1 MRRLFLAV
9 AMVWAAAAI
18 AQTDYPVFETDKITP
33 AEHRQ
38 HRETVKA
45 KMDEGS
51 MALFFTNPEMNRNND
66 VDFLFRGDSNFLY
79 LTGFEEPD
87 SCLLLIPGGMDLD
100 GKRVTEVLFVNV
112 SNPMSETWLGYRMG
126 PENAK
131 KLLGIEAAVPNTDFS
146 KVMTIAAA
154 AASAKK
160 VSVANLQPGAGGALL
175 QMENAYKAWKEANGF
190 TDGANLRRTIS
201 AMRQIKT
208 PAEIALIKKAAEIS
222 ARAHVEAMRSAQPGM
237 REWEIGALV
246 QYIFAKEGCEYTGYP
261 PICGSGPNST
271 ILHYDSNRRLMQSGD
286 MMCMDTAGEF
296 HGYSADVTRS
306 FPINGKFTPEQR
318 AVYQVVYDA
327 QSTGIDMCRNGASV
341 GGIEQKIRQ
350 VLSAGLIKLGIIK
363 SANELGT
370 YYMHGFGHGIGLD
383 VHDPLPGTLV
393 PGVILTVEP
402 GIYIKAGSPCDKKW
416 WNIGIRIEDDIL
428 VTDIAPLNLSAG
440 APRTADAIEKLMAET
455 GIGNIKQ
462 APLKAGG

>member
-1 MRRLFLAV
+1 
-9 AMVWAAAAI
+9 
-18 AQTDYPVFETDKITP
+18 
-33 AEHRQ
+33 
-38 HRETVKA
+38 
-45 KMDEGS
+45 
-51 MALFFTNPEMNRNND
+51 MA
-66 VDFLFRGDSNFLY
+66 
-79 LTGFEEPD
+79 
-87 SCLLLIPGGMDLD
+87 
-100 GKRVTEVLFVNV
+100 
-112 SNPMSETWLGYRMG
+112 
-126 PENAK
+126 
-131 KLLGIEAAVPNTDFS
+131 
-146 KVMTIAAA
+146 IAAA

-160 VSVANLQPGAGGALL
+160 ASIANLQPGAGGALL
-175 QMENAYKAWKEANGF
+175 QMENAYKTWKGDSGF

-222 ARAHVEAMRSAQPGM
+222 ARAHVEALRSAQPGM

-286 MMCMDTAGEF
+286 MMCMDTAGEY

-318 AVYQVVYDA
+318 AVYQIVYDA
-327 QSTGIDMCRNGASV
+327 QSTGIDMCRSGASV
-341 GGIEQKIRQ
+341 GAIEQKIRQ

-383 VHDPLPGTLV
+383 VHDPLPGTLA
-393 PGVILTVEP
+393 PGAILTVEP
-402 GIYIKAGSPCDKKW
+402 GIYIKSGSPCDKKW
-416 WNIGIRIEDDIL
+416 WNIGVRIEDDIL
-428 VTDIAPLNLSAG
+428 VTDGAPVNLSAG

-455 GIGNIKQ
+455 GIGNMKQ